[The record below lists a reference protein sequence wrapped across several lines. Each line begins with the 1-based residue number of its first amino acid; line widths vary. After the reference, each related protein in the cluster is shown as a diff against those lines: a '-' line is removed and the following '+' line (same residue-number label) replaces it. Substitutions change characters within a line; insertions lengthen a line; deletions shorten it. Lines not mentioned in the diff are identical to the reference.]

1 VYYKTQLLIE
11 AEKLTPILGCLGRVE
26 PVAQPATT
34 TRKTWWP
41 VLFCRSMEVHL
52 VASKEE
58 EQLRFQAKLLDAVG
72 QSVIATDLEG
82 KVLYWNRGAQE
93 LYGWSPG
100 EALERNLRVLTV
112 PEELLDQAEAIRS
125 ELWAGRTWSGEM
137 LLRRKDGSHVS
148 VLGTATPFFDDRG
161 NLAGMIGVSTDISER
176 KALEAELERRASH
189 DPLTGLPNRHTLVD
203 RLGQALLRTKRG
215 KEGRKVGVLFMD
227 LDGFK
232 TINDSLGHEAGDRL
246 LVTVAERLRKRL
258 RPEDVLARFGGD
270 EFAVLLEEVAD
281 ASETIRVAQRIA
293 ESLREP
299 FTVNDHQVNLSTSVG
314 IALGS
319 AHTKDDPE
327 GMLRNADAAMYKA
340 KEQGLGCYAVF
351 DPAMQTRAQERL
363 ELEAELRRAL
373 EQGEFVLY
381 YQPEVSLYNGSMVG
395 LEALLRWQH
404 PERGLLKPSA
414 FVPLAEET
422 DVIAPIGRWVLEEAC
437 RQAKRWEEEHPLASP
452 MTMEVNLS
460 SKQLRRRELARTVEE
475 ALTRAGVEAHTLAL
489 DITETVLIGAS
500 EHNAQALEA
509 LKKMGIRLSLDDFGT
524 GYSSLSYL
532 KRLPVDRVKVD
543 RSFVKGLGGN
553 ATDTAVVRMIIEL
566 CHTLGVEVLA
576 EGVETSEQAALLKD
590 MGCDVGQGYYF
601 ARPLRSEELAEQLP
615 EPFLQ

>member
-1 VYYKTQLLIE
+1 LV
-11 AEKLTPILGCLGRVE
+11 
-26 PVAQPATT
+26 
-34 TRKTWWP
+34 
-41 VLFCRSMEVHL
+41 EVHV
-52 VASKEE
+52 VAEQE
-58 EQLRFQAKLLDAVG
+58 VEQLRFQASVLGAVG
-72 QSVIATDLEG
+72 QPVIATDLEG
-82 KVLYWNRGAQE
+82 KVLYWNRAAE
-93 LYGWSPG
+93 ETYGWSSE
-100 EALERNLRVLTV
+100 EALGRRARDLTV
-112 PEELLDQAEAIRS
+112 PKESLEKVEEVVS
-125 ELWAGRTWSGEM
+125 ELRAGRTWSGEV
-137 LLRRKDGSHVS
+137 LLRRKDGSYVP
-148 VLGTATPFFDDRG
+148 VFVTATPLFDARG
-161 NLAGMIGVSTDISER
+161 DLAGMIGVSSDISER
-176 KALEAELERRASH
+176 KALQDELERRASH
-189 DPLTGLPNRHTLVD
+189 DPLTGLPNRPAFVE
-203 RLGQALLRTKRG
+203 RIGQALLRTR
-215 KEGRKVGVLFMD
+215 RRQNNRNKVGVLFMD

-232 TINDSLGHEAGDRL
+232 TINDSLGHQAGDRL
-246 LVTVAERLRKRL
+246 LVAVAECLRNRLRS
-258 RPEDVLARFGGD
+258 EDVLARFGGD
-270 EFAVLLEEVAD
+270 EFAVLLEDTAGT
-281 ASETIRVAQRIA
+281 SEAIRVAQRIA
-293 ESLREP
+293 EDLREP
-299 FTVNDHQVNLSTSVG
+299 FTVDDFQVSVSTSIG
-314 IALGS
+314 ITLGT
-319 AHTKDDPE
+319 AHANDDPE
-327 GMLRNADAAMYKA
+327 GMLREADAAMFRA
-340 KEQGLGCYAVF
+340 KEQGPGRYALF
-351 DPAMQTRAQERL
+351 DPAMQARAQERL

-381 YQPEVSLYNGSMVG
+381 YQPEVSLHDGKMVG
-395 LEALLRWQH
+395 FEALLRWQH

>member
-1 VYYKTQLLIE
+1 
-11 AEKLTPILGCLGRVE
+11 
-26 PVAQPATT
+26 
-34 TRKTWWP
+34 
-41 VLFCRSMEVHL
+41 LFCRSMEVHL

-112 PEELLDQAEAIRS
+112 PEELLDQAE
-125 ELWAGRTWSGEM
+125 GRTWSGEM

>member
-1 VYYKTQLLIE
+1 
-11 AEKLTPILGCLGRVE
+11 
-26 PVAQPATT
+26 
-34 TRKTWWP
+34 
-41 VLFCRSMEVHL
+41 
-52 VASKEE
+52 
-58 EQLRFQAKLLDAVG
+58 
-72 QSVIATDLEG
+72 
-82 KVLYWNRGAQE
+82 
-93 LYGWSPG
+93 
-100 EALERNLRVLTV
+100 
-112 PEELLDQAEAIRS
+112 
-125 ELWAGRTWSGEM
+125 
-137 LLRRKDGSHVS
+137 
-148 VLGTATPFFDDRG
+148 
-161 NLAGMIGVSTDISER
+161 MIGVSTDISER

-615 EPFLQ
+615 EALLP

>member
-1 VYYKTQLLIE
+1 
-11 AEKLTPILGCLGRVE
+11 
-26 PVAQPATT
+26 
-34 TRKTWWP
+34 
-41 VLFCRSMEVHL
+41 
-52 VASKEE
+52 
-58 EQLRFQAKLLDAVG
+58 
-72 QSVIATDLEG
+72 
-82 KVLYWNRGAQE
+82 
-93 LYGWSPG
+93 
-100 EALERNLRVLTV
+100 
-112 PEELLDQAEAIRS
+112 
-125 ELWAGRTWSGEM
+125 
-137 LLRRKDGSHVS
+137 
-148 VLGTATPFFDDRG
+148 
-161 NLAGMIGVSTDISER
+161 
-176 KALEAELERRASH
+176 
-189 DPLTGLPNRHTLVD
+189 
-203 RLGQALLRTKRG
+203 
-215 KEGRKVGVLFMD
+215 
-227 LDGFK
+227 
-232 TINDSLGHEAGDRL
+232 
-246 LVTVAERLRKRL
+246 
-258 RPEDVLARFGGD
+258 
-270 EFAVLLEEVAD
+270 
-281 ASETIRVAQRIA
+281 
-293 ESLREP
+293 
-299 FTVNDHQVNLSTSVG
+299 VNDHQVNLSTSVG

-576 EGVETSEQAALLKD
+576 EGVETSEQAALLRD
-590 MGCDVGQGYYF
+590 MGCDLGQGYYF
-601 ARPLRSEELAEQLP
+601 ARPLLGEELAKRLP
-615 EPFLQ
+615 KAFLP

>member
-1 VYYKTQLLIE
+1 
-11 AEKLTPILGCLGRVE
+11 
-26 PVAQPATT
+26 
-34 TRKTWWP
+34 
-41 VLFCRSMEVHL
+41 MEVHL

-553 ATDTAVVRMIIEL
+553 ATDTAVVRIIIEL

-615 EPFLQ
+615 EALLP

>member
-1 VYYKTQLLIE
+1 
-11 AEKLTPILGCLGRVE
+11 
-26 PVAQPATT
+26 
-34 TRKTWWP
+34 
-41 VLFCRSMEVHL
+41 LFCRSMEVHL

-422 DVIAPIGRWVLEEAC
+422 DLIAPIGRWVLEEAC

-460 SKQLRRRELARTVEE
+460 PKQVRRRELAQTVEE
-475 ALTRAGVEAHTLAL
+475 ALTRA
-489 DITETVLIGAS
+489 
-500 EHNAQALEA
+500 
-509 LKKMGIRLSLDDFGT
+509 
-524 GYSSLSYL
+524 
-532 KRLPVDRVKVD
+532 
-543 RSFVKGLGGN
+543 
-553 ATDTAVVRMIIEL
+553 
-566 CHTLGVEVLA
+566 
-576 EGVETSEQAALLKD
+576 
-590 MGCDVGQGYYF
+590 DV
-601 ARPLRSEELAEQLP
+601 
-615 EPFLQ
+615 